1 MTTSVIIVGGGKVGT
16 SLASLLLG
24 KGHKVKVIEARQE
37 EVLRLQK
44 DLPPEVVM
52 LGSGTDPN
60 VLEAAGIHG
69 TNVVAAVTGQDE
81 TNLVVTSLARFEFYV
96 PHTVARVNNPK
107 NAWMFTP
114 IMGVDVALDQ
124 PDLMA
129 HLIAEEMSLSE
140 VMTLFKLRQRQYLLM
155 EQKIQAPAMAIGK
168 AVRDLDLPAECV
180 LISVMRKGQI
190 FIPRGETVLEAGD
203 EVLAVVH
210 AAQQDKLK
218 ALLGPMKP
226 T

>member
-37 EVLRLQK
+37 EIPRLQK
-44 DLPPEVVM
+44 QLAPEVVM
-52 LGSGTDPN
+52 LGSGTDPA
-60 VLEAAGIHG
+60 VLEEAGIRR

-81 TNLVVTSLARFEFYV
+81 TNLVVASLARLEFYV
-96 PHTVARVNNPK
+96 PRTVARVNNPK

-124 PDLMA
+124 TDLMSR
-129 HLIAEEMSLSE
+129 LIAGEMSLSE
-140 VMTLFKLRQRQYLLM
+140 VMTLSKLRQGQYLLV
-155 EQKIQAPAMAIGK
+155 EEKVQPAAMAIGK
-168 AVRDLDLPAECV
+168 AVRGLDLPAECV
-180 LISVMRKGQI
+180 LVCVMRKGQI
-190 FIPRGETVLEAGD
+190 FIPQAETMLESGD

-210 AAQQDKLK
+210 ASQRDKLK
-218 ALLGPMKP
+218 ALLGSVKR